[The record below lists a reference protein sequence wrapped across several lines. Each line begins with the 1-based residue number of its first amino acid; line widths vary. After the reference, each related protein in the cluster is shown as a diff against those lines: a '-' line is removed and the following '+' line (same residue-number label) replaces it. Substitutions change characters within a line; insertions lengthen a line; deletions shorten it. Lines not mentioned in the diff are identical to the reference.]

1 MIEWLPYIIAG
12 VLAVAGAFGLRQSGK
27 NSARNEQQ
35 ASERKAIDKAK
46 EVQNEISSMADDDIN
61 RRLTSW
67 LRGGKR

>member
-1 MIEWLPYIIAG
+1 MATLHYRRRIGRGL
-12 VLAVAGAFGLRQSGK
+12 VRLASVNPAKTA
-27 NSARNEQQ
+27 ARNEQQ

>member
-12 VLAVAGAFGLRQSGK
+12 VLAVAGVFGIRQSGK

>member
-12 VLAVAGAFGLRQSGK
+12 VLAVAGAFGIRQSGK
-27 NSARNEQQ
+27 NAARNEQQ
-35 ASERKAIDKAK
+35 ADERKAIDKAK
-46 EVQNEISSMADDDIN
+46 EVQNEVSSMADDDIN